1 MCPDGVARLARF
13 EQAYWLLK
21 LCPAAAEA
29 GGCFVPSLER
39 RGGGLVGGAAA
50 DPERSA
56 REAGRRAR
64 GRLRRYCVGNRLN
77 RLGTLTY
84 AGEGCHDP
92 RQVRVD
98 VGEFFREL
106 RDQLGGDPFPYVW
119 VPEWHKTDHG
129 LHLHFAVGRF
139 VPRGKIER
147 AWGRGFVSI
156 KLLGD
161 LPVGSGP
168 LDEARKAAGY
178 LGKYVSKS
186 FTDTDDRQRPRGL
199 HRFDVA
205 QGFTPVSYPL
215 RGTSPRDVLGQACEV
230 MGGYPRRSWTSQDAE
245 DWQGPPAMWHQW

>member
-1 MCPDGVARLARF
+1 MAVRDPVARLADVEAAHWFLRV
-13 EQAYWLLK
+13 Y
-21 LCPAAAEA
+21 PAAAEA
-29 GGCFVPSLER
+29 GGCFVSSLER
-39 RGGGLVGGAAA
+39 RGGGSVGGVS

-64 GRLRRYCVGNRLN
+64 GRLRRYCVANRLN

-92 RQVRVD
+92 RRVRAD
-98 VGEFFREL
+98 VGEFFRAL
-106 RDQLGGDPFPYVW
+106 RGELGGDAFPYAW

-129 LHLHFAVGRF
+129 LHLHFAVGQY

-156 KLLGD
+156 KLLSD
-161 LPVGSGP
+161 LPVGSGT
-168 LDEARKAAGY
+168 LEEARRAAGY

-186 FTDTDDRQRPRGL
+186 FTDDDARQRPRGL

-205 QGFTPVSYPL
+205 EGFTPSSIGLV
-215 RGTSPRDVLGQACEV
+215 GTSPLGVLGQACEL
-230 MGGYPRRSWTSQDAE
+230 MGGWPRRSWSSADA
-245 DWQGPPAMWHQW
+245 DGWQGPPAVWHQW